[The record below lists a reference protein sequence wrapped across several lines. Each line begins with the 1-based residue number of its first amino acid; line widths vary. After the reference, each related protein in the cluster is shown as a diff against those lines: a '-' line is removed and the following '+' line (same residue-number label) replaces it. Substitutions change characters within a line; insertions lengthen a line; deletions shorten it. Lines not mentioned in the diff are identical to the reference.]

1 MIEAP
6 CAVMTAVTVIEMIE
20 EKNVVE
26 EEVGG
31 VHLVMTVDRLC
42 AEMTADHQCAV
53 MIVTTDLDVVVEE
66 EVIVIV
72 VAEMIEEVGMI
83 VEVATTV
90 AKTIGGQDHGVFHLR
105 RPVRTDVMT
114 ETDKDSLQGTRDLQN
129 VPLSLNNSLNS
140 NNNNKEEEERP
151 MVGRLWSNVDILQ

>member
-1 MIEAP
+1 
-6 CAVMTAVTVIEMIE
+6 
-20 EKNVVE
+20 
-26 EEVGG
+26 
-31 VHLVMTVDRLC
+31 
-42 AEMTADHQCAV
+42 

-66 EVIVIV
+66 EVSVTGTGKLN
-72 VAEMIEEVGMI
+72 AEVGMI

-90 AKTIGGQDHGVFHLR
+90 AKTIGGQDHVVFHLH

-114 ETDKDSLQGTRDLQN
+114 ETDKDSLQGTKDLQS

-151 MVGRLWSNVDILQ
+151 MVGRLWSNVDIYYNKC